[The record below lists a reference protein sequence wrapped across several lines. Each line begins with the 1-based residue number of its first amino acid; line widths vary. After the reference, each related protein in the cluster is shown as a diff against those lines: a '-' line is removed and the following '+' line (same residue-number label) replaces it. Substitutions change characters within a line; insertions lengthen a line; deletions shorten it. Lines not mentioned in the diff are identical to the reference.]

1 MKKEKSCGAFL
12 FRKDNGNNEVLIIKQ
27 VQGHWCFPKGH
38 VEKHESEQ
46 ETALREI
53 YEETG
58 LKAKLFDGFR
68 EALSYSPKPD
78 VMKDVIYFIGK
89 PSGGK
94 VRVQEEELSEIHF
107 VSFDEARALITYPND
122 ADMFEKAAAWFAAH
136 EEKWL

>member
-1 MKKEKSCGAFL
+1 MISGVL
-12 FRKDNGNNEVLIIKQ
+12 VREV
-27 VQGHWCFPKGH
+27 
-38 VEKHESEQ
+38 
-46 ETALREI
+46 

-107 VSFDEARALITYPND
+107 VSFDEARVLITYPND